1 MPQPGAR
8 VESIDAIRQFRVAL
22 IKFAES
28 GNVAL
33 TSADSDI
40 DRTLSWLEREQ
51 TVYWANQVR
60 KRHEMVQRCED
71 AVRQKRIFKGFDG
84 REQSA
89 VDELKA
95 LSNARRMRE
104 EAEQKVIAVKK
115 AIQVLQKEA
124 QMYRGRVQNLATTLQ
139 QDIPNAVR
147 MLDAMAMQ
155 LDNYVSIQTEGEGL
169 PFAEAAASIAQAA
182 GTRKAGYER
191 LRDATPDAEQRKAA
205 PPKNLSADDPF
216 FGSWATGV
224 VEPWQHEALQKLT
237 IEREPIDPDHRLI
250 VARGCWLQPRI
261 YLERQRP
268 AFDGDTGWF
277 LGPVDQIEKKPEYD
291 ALRAGDLI
299 AARPDLVDILSM
311 PTGFLVVLDNG
322 GPAAI
327 LDLEGLDVWAVAL
340 MSATPPEP
348 APTETSA
355 EAEATAAGDQP
366 QRQP

>member
-1 MPQPGAR
+1 MAQPGAR
-8 VESIDAIRQFRVAL
+8 VQSIDAIRMFRAAL

-51 TVYWANQVR
+51 SVYWANQVR

-71 AVRQKRIFKGFDG
+71 AVRQKRLFKGFDG

-89 VDELKA
+89 VDEMKA

-104 EAEQKVIAVKK
+104 EAEQKVVAVKR
-115 AIQVLQKEA
+115 AVQVLQKES
-124 QMYRGRVQNLATTLQ
+124 QMYRGRVQKLATTLQ

-147 MLDAMAMQ
+147 MLDSMVMQ
-155 LDNYVSIQTEGEGL
+155 LENYLAIETAGEGL
-169 PFAEAAASIAQAA
+169 PMAEAAESIAQAA
-182 GTRKAGYER
+182 GGRKAGYER
-191 LRDATPDAEQRKAA
+191 LREATPGAEQRKAA
-205 PPKNLSADDPF
+205 PPRNLSADDPF
-216 FGSWATGV
+216 FGSWAAGV
-224 VEPWQHEALQKLT
+224 IEPWQHEALKTLA
-237 IEREPIDPDHRLI
+237 IERQPIDPDERVV
-250 VARGCWLQPRI
+250 VARDSWLRPRV
-261 YLERQRP
+261 YLERQQP

-277 LGPVDQIEKKPEYD
+277 VGPVDPAEKKQEYD

-299 AARPDLVDILSM
+299 AARPDLLDVLSM
-311 PTGFLVVLDNG
+311 PVGFLVVLDNG

-327 LDLEGLDVWAVAL
+327 LDGAGLDVWSVAL

-348 APTETSA
+348 APA
-355 EAEATAAGDQP
+355 EAASEAPADEPHAG
-366 QRQP
+366 